1 MRAVRK
7 AAIAASSSSVG
18 GGGGSDAKKCGGGGG
33 HRGGGGGGGGAGGCG
48 VQCGLW
54 RLCATFDADGR
65 GALTLGEFS
74 AALREVGSRNDVMA
88 HQDLVS

>member
-33 HRGGGGGGGGAGGCG
+33 HRGGGGGGGGGCG

-74 AALREVGSRNDVMA
+74 AALREVGSRNE
-88 HQDLVS
+88 